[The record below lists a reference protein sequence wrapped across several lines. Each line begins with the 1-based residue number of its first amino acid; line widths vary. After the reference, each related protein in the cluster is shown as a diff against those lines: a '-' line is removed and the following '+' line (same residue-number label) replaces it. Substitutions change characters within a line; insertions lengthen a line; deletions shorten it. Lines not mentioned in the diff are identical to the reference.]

1 MTSSPAKQSESTVT
15 SSPIVKQQQQLSS
28 SSVTLAAID
37 DDDMVYDPDEAVGQ
51 DHVIAVTGFFC
62 KLCHKFYKN
71 EDMARSVHCRS
82 ERHFDKYQVLPLAA
96 AAANV

>member
-1 MTSSPAKQSESTVT
+1 M
-15 SSPIVKQQQQLSS
+15 
-28 SSVTLAAID
+28 TLAATD

-82 ERHFDKYQVLPLAA
+82 ERHFDKYQVLILAA
-96 AAANV
+96 AAADVGIVWTQI